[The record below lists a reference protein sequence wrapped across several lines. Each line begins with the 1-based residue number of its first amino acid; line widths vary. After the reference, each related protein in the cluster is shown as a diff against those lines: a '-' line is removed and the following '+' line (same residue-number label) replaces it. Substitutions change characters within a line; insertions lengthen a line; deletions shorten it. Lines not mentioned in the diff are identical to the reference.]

1 MTTPFTHLVSEKTT
15 QNNTHPNNAGAT
27 YSLTCEWVLWSAR
40 RGKGV
45 KILRHTPDAQTT
57 RPQSSSLTGL
67 KTPGVM
73 EGGGITLVNSV

>member
-45 KILRHTPDAQTT
+45 KILRHTPDAQTE
-57 RPQSSSLTGL
+57 RPQYV
-67 KTPGVM
+67 KK
-73 EGGGITLVNSV
+73 EGGIKRVVKGPPA